1 MWCHL
6 KLRKSWHK
14 FKTNLIILM
23 WTSSDLNE
31 CSILLAYF
39 GTSLLLSHYG
49 NMTRLSL
56 LFNGNHLVFVFFFI
70 FIYNGQKS
78 CAICARLGILLMS
91 LAIVKKKRRSQV
103 FYYFSSPIPSSCL
116 GGGCNLVALFNNQS
130 IILWLFFKQSFMLWI
145 LLFLLKFFNTS
156 HPHLQFQCKIASV
169 SEMVVINGYGD

>member
-91 LAIVKKKRRSQV
+91 LAIVKKKED
-103 FYYFSSPIPSSCL
+103 
-116 GGGCNLVALFNNQS
+116 
-130 IILWLFFKQSFMLWI
+130 
-145 LLFLLKFFNTS
+145 LKFFIIS
-156 HPHLQFQCKIASV
+156 RPLFPPRAWV
-169 SEMVVINGYGD
+169 AVVIWLHFLIINLLSCDSSSSNHLCSEFCYFCWNSLILHIRIYNFSAR